1 MSSSSL
7 NAVEVAEILNI
18 TKNTVYEMIKR
29 GELPAYK
36 VGRKIRIDKSDIE
49 NYINSQKNTRWRNYY
64 FRSRYNFRYI
74 MQNDRKQDE

>member
-49 NYINSQKNTRWRNYY
+49 NYINSQKNTSTKVSIIDNLEPTK
-64 FRSRYNFRYI
+64 NI
-74 MQNDRKQDE
+74 ILN

>member
-7 NAVEVAEILNI
+7 NAMEVAQILNI

-36 VGRKIRIDKSDIE
+36 VGRKIRIDRADIDA
-49 NYINSQKNTRWRNYY
+49 YINNQKKTPTSITENLILERTTDKA
-64 FRSRYNFRYI
+64 STHEEI
-74 MQNDRKQDE
+74 L

>member
-7 NAVEVAEILNI
+7 NAMEVAQILNI

-36 VGRKIRIDKSDIE
+36 VGRKIRIDRADIDALTVVK
-49 NYINSQKNTRWRNYY
+49 I
-64 FRSRYNFRYI
+64 
-74 MQNDRKQDE
+74 RKMIVLKKMK

>member
-7 NAVEVAEILNI
+7 NAMEVAQILNI

-36 VGRKIRIDKSDIE
+36 VGRKIRIDRADIDA
-49 NYINSQKNTRWRNYY
+49 YINNQKKTPDKNPTV
-64 FRSRYNFRYI
+64 
-74 MQNDRKQDE
+74 

>member
-7 NAVEVAEILNI
+7 NAMEVAQILNI

-36 VGRKIRIDKSDIE
+36 VGRKIRIDRADIDA
-49 NYINSQKNTRWRNYY
+49 YINNQKIGRASCRE
-64 FRSRYNFRYI
+64 RV
-74 MQNDRKQDE
+74 